1 MSRPRRGMHAQTNLQ
16 LYRQLIEAGWSEHD
30 LARARAAHD
39 LSCELFAGCYRPSN
53 KAFIAHLV
61 GTASALATWGEPPDT
76 VLAGLLHSSYLYGDF
91 GDGTWGVE
99 LQKRRLVRDR
109 VGEDA
114 ERLVN
119 EYTSTD
125 HLVLQDCWQELKDT
139 GSVSRRTPAII
150 RLADLCDECRD
161 GGPLYT
167 PAKPLAFGLP
177 ADEGGRESVLILAE
191 ALAGPPAVADFQSCF
206 EAFDRLQPPA
216 VLHSSASG
224 FRALK
229 RTATGYRRGR
239 LVGLFV
245 RVLQRLKR

>member
-1 MSRPRRGMHAQTNLQ
+1 MHAQTNLQ
-16 LYRQLIEAGWSEHD
+16 LYRQLIESGWSESD

-61 GTASALATWGEPPDT
+61 GTASALAAWGEPPDT
-76 VLAGLLHSSYLYGDF
+76 VLAGLLHSSYLFGDF
-91 GDGTWGVE
+91 GDGTLGINP
-99 LQKRRLVRDR
+99 QKRRLLRDR
-109 VGEDA
+109 VGEGA
-114 ERLVN
+114 ERLVS
-119 EYTSTD
+119 EYTITD
-125 HLVLQDCWQELKDT
+125 HLVLQDCAQELNET
-139 GSVSRRTPAII
+139 GAVGRRAFAVI

-161 GGPLYT
+161 AGPLYT

-177 ADEGGRESVLILAE
+177 ADAGGRESVLKLAD
-191 ALAGPPAVADFQSCF
+191 ALAGPPAVSDFQSCF

-216 VLHSSASG
+216 VLHSRASG

-229 RTATGYRRGR
+229 RRASGYRRGR
-239 LVGLFV
+239 LLGLFV

>member
-1 MSRPRRGMHAQTNLQ
+1 MHAQTNLQ
-16 LYRQLIEAGWSEHD
+16 LYRQLIEAGWSEPD
-30 LARARAAHD
+30 LARVRAAHD
-39 LSCELFAGCYRPSN
+39 LSSELFAGCYRPSN

-61 GTASALATWGEPPDT
+61 GTASALAAWGEPPDT

-91 GDGTWGVE
+91 GDGTWGVNA
-99 LQKRRLVRDR
+99 QKRRLLRDR

-125 HLVLQDCWQELKDT
+125 HLVLEDCWKELGET
-139 GSVSRRTPAII
+139 GSVSRREFAVI
-150 RLADLCDECRD
+150 RLADLCDECSD
-161 GGPLYT
+161 AGPLYT

-177 ADEGGRESVLILAE
+177 ANEAGREPLLQLAA
-191 ALAGPPAVADFQSCF
+191 ALAGPPAVSDFQACF
-206 EAFDRLQPPA
+206 ETFDQLQPPA
-216 VLHSSASG
+216 VLHSRASG

-229 RTATGYRRGR
+229 RRASGYRRGR
-239 LVGLFV
+239 LAGLFV